1 MPTLPSVRL
10 HSNMT
15 MQQLISALNENF
27 NLLQNQS
34 QTIIIK
40 DEAGQNRILIGRQ
53 PDDTYGI
60 VISKAGYD
68 VVELYDT

>member
-10 HSNMT
+10 HGNMSY
-15 MQQLISALNENF
+15 QQLISALNENF

-34 QTIIIK
+34 QTIAIK
-40 DEAGQNRILIGRQ
+40 DDTGQTRILIGRL
-53 PDDTYGI
+53 PDDSYGI

-68 VVELYDT
+68 VTELFT

>member
-34 QTIIIK
+34 QTIAIK
-40 DEAGQNRILIGRQ
+40 DENGQTRILIGRL
-53 PDDTYGI
+53 PDNTYGI
-60 VISKAGYD
+60 VISKTGYD
-68 VVELYDT
+68 VTELFS